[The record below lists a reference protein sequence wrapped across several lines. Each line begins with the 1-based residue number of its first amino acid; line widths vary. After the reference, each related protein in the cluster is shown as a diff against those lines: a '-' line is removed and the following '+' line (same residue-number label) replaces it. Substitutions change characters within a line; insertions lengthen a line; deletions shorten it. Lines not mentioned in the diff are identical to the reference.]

1 LTDLSGSGRLFSG
14 KAAEQG
20 FHILKKVITAVA
32 LGIALTAGGTTTA
45 SALHKDVQL
54 TIDGSAAPGSA
65 FAVTV
70 ADVLSGNGI
79 VLGPNDLVSPALGT
93 TVEDGAAI
101 AVTYAKPISLTVNG
115 TQTSFISTARTV
127 AELLD
132 AQKIPELDQ
141 AWVSVPTSTELPRTG
156 LALQVSTPKKIT
168 LAVAGGEPKKL
179 TTTAN
184 TIADLLVQQGVSVD
198 GDDQVTPG
206 LTDFVA
212 EDAAVKVDRVDITSK
227 AVTEAV
233 QPPVTKKKNSS
244 LWAGE
249 SRTLVAGK
257 AGKANRVYQ
266 ITTVNGEVTKKV
278 VVTELFLVQPEP
290 ATVEVGTKTS
300 ANGVGI
306 NLARAALWDRIAR
319 CESGGNWHINTG
331 NGYYGG
337 LQFNLAAWRTNGG
350 RDFAAYPHQ
359 ATREQQITVA
369 NRYYAK
375 AGTRPWS
382 CA

>member
-1 LTDLSGSGRLFSG
+1 M
-14 KAAEQG
+14 
-20 FHILKKVITAVA
+20 KKVITAVA

-45 SALHKDVQL
+45 TALHKDVRL
-54 TIDGSAAPGSA
+54 TIDGKAVPGGT

-70 ADVLSGNGI
+70 ADVLAGNGI
-79 VLGPNDLVSPALGT
+79 VLGPNDLVSPALDT
-93 TVEDGAAI
+93 KVEDGAEV
-101 AVTYAKPISLTVNG
+101 AVTYAKPITLTVNG
-115 TQTSFISTARTV
+115 KQEAFVSTAATV
-127 AELLD
+127 ADLLGS
-132 AQKIPELDQ
+132 KTIPELSQ

-156 LALQVSTPKKIT
+156 LAIAVSTPKQIT

-179 TTTAN
+179 TTNAN
-184 TIADLLVQQGVSVD
+184 TVADLLTEQGVSVD
-198 GDDQVTPG
+198 ADDQISPA
-206 LTDFVA
+206 LTDFVT
-212 EDAAVKVDRVDITSK
+212 EGAAVKADRVEITTK
-227 AVTEAV
+227 AVTESV
-233 QPPVTKKKNSS
+233 DPPVTKKKNATM
-244 LWAGE
+244 WAGE
-249 SRTLVAGK
+249 SRTIVKGK
-257 AGKANRVYQ
+257 PGEANRVYQ
-266 ITTVNGEVTKKV
+266 ITTVNGEVTKKTI
-278 VVTELFLVQPEP
+278 VTELFVVQPEP

-306 NLARAALWDRIAR
+306 NLARAAMWDRIAR

-337 LQFNLAAWRTNGG
+337 LQFNLASWRANGG
-350 RDFAAYPHQ
+350 RDFAARPDQ